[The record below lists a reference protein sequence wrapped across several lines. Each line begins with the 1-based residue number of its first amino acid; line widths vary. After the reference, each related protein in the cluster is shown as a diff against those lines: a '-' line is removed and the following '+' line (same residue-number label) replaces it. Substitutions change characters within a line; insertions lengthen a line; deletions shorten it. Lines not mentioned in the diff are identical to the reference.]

1 LPCRSSRAAPDAS
14 QIVYVLRT
22 IDAQADRTVQCLW
35 RVGAVAGEPSQLTRG
50 LSDSAPAWSPDG
62 SRIAFLRAQDGA
74 AQVWLL
80 PATGGEPEQLTT
92 LPLGAGEPVWSPDG
106 TKIAFS
112 APVDL
117 HAAAGEDDKAR
128 TRRAGGPI
136 VADRLNYQSDG
147 VGLVGTIRNHLHVV
161 EMATKECLQL
171 TSGLARRTAVPAAD
185 SSSWRSLGTH
195 RRRPDLPCA
204 GLHAGRSDPCR
215 ALPSARST
223 WLMYGLHDRGR
234 LAILA
239 SAPSDGTAW
248 LLRILDAAASRPRN
262 A

>member
-1 LPCRSSRAAPDAS
+1 MTRRQRIEDLTTFAVPEQPVLAPDGS

-35 RVGAVAGEPSQLTRG
+35 RVGAVAGEPAQLTRG

-112 APVDL
+112 APVDQ
-117 HAAAGEDDKAR
+117 HAAARGGR
-128 TRRAGGPI
+128 QGPHPPRWRA
-136 VADRLNYQSDG
+136 D
-147 VGLVGTIRNHLHVV
+147 
-161 EMATKECLQL
+161 
-171 TSGLARRTAVPAAD
+171 
-185 SSSWRSLGTH
+185 
-195 RRRPDLPCA
+195 RRRPAELPVRRR
-204 GLHAGRSDPCR
+204 GLGR
-215 ALPSARST
+215 APSAAT
-223 WLMYGLHDRGR
+223 CTL
-234 LAILA
+234 
-239 SAPSDGTAW
+239 
-248 LLRILDAAASRPRN
+248 SRWRRKN
-262 A
+262 AGS